1 MARYDDVK
9 VPRGTSRRWEVLIS
23 DGEETERPPSRQRTA
38 LEFQREHRVLHDLS
52 PDLLREMPLLD
63 QGTRLE
69 RRREYLDLHDP
80 ARADFRAEGFET
92 VKPGQR
98 IVARSDVSDVA
109 WAELRAACEAAV
121 RRPPLRRAG

>member
-23 DGEETERPPSRQRTA
+23 DGEETERPPSRRRMA
-38 LEFQREHRVLHDLS
+38 FEFQRDHRVLHDLS
-52 PDLLREMPLLD
+52 PELLREIPLLD
-63 QGTRLE
+63 QGTHLE

-92 VKPGQR
+92 VRPGRSFVCGDANDQSWSRPSSQR
-98 IVARSDVSDVA
+98 TTRPKH
-109 WAELRAACEAAV
+109 CEH
-121 RRPPLRRAG
+121 